1 MPITTPTRRGLLAG
15 GSALAATLAAP
26 AVRAA
31 GYPDQPIRL
40 IVPFPP
46 GGTVDVTARL
56 VMGKVAELLGGNV
69 IIDSAPG
76 AGGNVGTQ
84 RVARATPDGYTLLF
98 TAPNHTINPSLGTT
112 SGFEPER
119 DFIPVSLVAQ
129 IAELLIAPRSAPFTT
144 FAEFVA
150 YARANPGKLTYS
162 SAGIGSHPHVTMEL
176 MLRRL
181 GLDVLHVPYRGA
193 APAFTDLVAGR
204 VQLKLD
210 SLATSAASLAEGS
223 IRALAIASKERSP
236 KLPDV
241 PTVAESGLPGF
252 EGILWMGVVAPTG
265 TPPEAIATLSRALMA
280 AARDPEVMARLD
292 RSGVEPVGNTPEE
305 FRALIAREIPLWRQ
319 VIRDANIRAE

>member
-1 MPITTPTRRGLLAG
+1 MSISMPTRRLLLAG
-15 GSALAATLAAP
+15 ASGLAATLAAP

-31 GYPDQPIRL
+31 DYPNQPIRL

-56 VMGKVAELLGGNV
+56 VMGKVAELLGGSV

-98 TAPNHTINPSLGTT
+98 TAPNHTINPSLSQT

-129 IAELLIAPRSAPFTT
+129 IAELLIAPRSAPFTN

-181 GLDVLHVPYRGA
+181 GLEVLHVPYRGA

-210 SLATSAASLAEGS
+210 SLATSAASLADGS

-241 PTVAESGLPGF
+241 PTIAEMGLPGF
-252 EGILWMGVVAPTG
+252 EGILWMGVVAPAG
-265 TPPEAIATLSRALMA
+265 TPPEAVAALSRALMA
-280 AARDPEVMARLD
+280 AARAPEVMARLD
-292 RSGVEPVGNTPEE
+292 RSGVEPVGTTPEE
-305 FRALIAREIPLWRQ
+305 FRAIIAREIPLWRQ

>member
-1 MPITTPTRRGLLAG
+1 MPIATITRRGLLAAG
-15 GSALAATLAAP
+15 GSLGLLSSRA
-26 AVRAA
+26 RAA
-31 GYPDQPIRL
+31 DYPNQPIRL

-56 VMGKVAELLGGNV
+56 VMGKVAELLGSAV

-98 TAPNHTINPSLGTT
+98 TAPNHTINPSLTPN

-119 DFIPVSLVAQ
+119 DFAPISLVAQ
-129 IAELLIAPRSAPFTT
+129 IAELLIAPRSAPFAT

-181 GLDVLHVPYRGA
+181 GLEVLHVPYRGA

-223 IRALAIASKERSP
+223 IRALAIASRERSP

-241 PTVAESGLPGF
+241 PTIAEMGLPGF

-292 RSGVEPVGNTPEE
+292 RAGVEPVGNTPED